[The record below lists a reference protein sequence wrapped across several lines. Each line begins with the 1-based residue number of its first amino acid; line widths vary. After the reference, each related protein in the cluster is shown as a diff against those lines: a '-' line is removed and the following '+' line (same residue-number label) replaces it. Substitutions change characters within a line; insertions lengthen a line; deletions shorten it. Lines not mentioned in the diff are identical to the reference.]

1 MVVDAGLVIK
11 KMRKEKGL
19 SQKETARRAGIT
31 ASLLSQIENKKTN
44 VSISTLE
51 KIGKAL
57 GLPVSSFIREELPDT
72 ESVHDIPDIED
83 REPAVSKQ
91 TYDPVARRGLR
102 PVIQLS
108 GSIGQLEMLTMRV
121 NRILGAYKK
130 TLEKN
135 QSFDGLQYSEPVEQ
149 VIYVNS
155 GSLKVQLDS
164 GEYYLNPGYSISFD
178 QDNRLKKITSVSN
191 EPSVFLMF
199 SSPPIY

>member
-57 GLPVSSFIREELPDT
+57 GLPVSSFIMDELS
-72 ESVHDIPDIED
+72 EIEAGHDIPVIEE
-83 REPAVSKQ
+83 RETVISQQ
-91 TYDPVARRGLR
+91 TYDPVAKKGMR

-108 GSIGQLEMLTMRV
+108 GAIGHLEMLTMRV

-135 QSFDGLQYSEPVEQ
+135 QSFDGLQYFEPVEQ
-149 VIYVNS
+149 VIYVSS

-164 GEYYLNPGYSISFD
+164 GEYYLNPGYSINFD

-191 EPSVFLMF
+191 EPSVFLLF